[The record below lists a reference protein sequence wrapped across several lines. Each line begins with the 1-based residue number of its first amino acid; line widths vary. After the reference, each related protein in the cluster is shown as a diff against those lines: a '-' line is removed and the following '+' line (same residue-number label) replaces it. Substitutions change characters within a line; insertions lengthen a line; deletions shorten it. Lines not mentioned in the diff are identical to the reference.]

1 MEKHYTTP
9 NQWAL
14 YNNFTSQECI
24 QKRMID
30 CYMSKT
36 EEMEQL
42 HDVSGFRVNHSAL
55 KDFIG
60 MIKKILCLIWRT
72 PGLKEIPQHSWI
84 WWLVMKTT
92 HSQSGPGENT
102 PSYWQIFGKCKIV

>member
-1 MEKHYTTP
+1 
-9 NQWAL
+9 
-14 YNNFTSQECI
+14 
-24 QKRMID
+24 MID
-30 CYMSKT
+30 CYTSKT

-72 PGLKEIPQHSWI
+72 PGLKEIPQAF
-84 WWLVMKTT
+84 LDMVACD
-92 HSQSGPGENT
+92 ENNSFSKWSRRKH
-102 PSYWQIFGKCKIV
+102 PFVLANLW